1 MSERLPARLGLSQ
14 PFECSY
20 LDDRQEQLLVILDP
34 SCYQTD
40 KFEQLLGLGF
50 RRSGDQIYR
59 PHCPICS
66 ACSSVRVLVQ
76 HFTLSK
82 SQKRKSNKA
91 KAKFTV
97 RYSNQQN
104 DDYYPLYC
112 KYISQRHQDGSMYPP
127 EQNQYKSFLFC
138 KWLPITFIELWHEE
152 KLIAVAV
159 TDTMNHAL
167 SAIYTFFDPDYEH
180 YSLGTIMI
188 LEQIKLAQQQ
198 QKQYLY
204 LGYQIDECAKMRYK
218 TQYLPA
224 QKHVND
230 EWLAI

>member
-1 MSERLPARLGLSQ
+1 MSERLPVRLGLSQ
-14 PFECSY
+14 PFDCSY
-20 LDDRQEQLLVILDP
+20 LSDREEQLLVILDP
-34 SCYQTD
+34 SCYQSD

-59 PHCPICS
+59 PHCPACS
-66 ACSSVRVLVQ
+66 ACSSVRVLAKQ
-76 HFTLSK
+76 FMPSK
-82 SQKRKSNKA
+82 SQKRKRNKA
-91 KAKFTV
+91 DNKFTV
-97 RYSNQQN
+97 RYSTQENEL
-104 DDYYPLYC
+104 YYPLYC
-112 KYISQRHQDGSMYPP
+112 KYISERHQDGSMYPP
-127 EQNQYKSFLFC
+127 EKNQYKSFLLC
-138 KWLPITFIELWHEE
+138 NWLPITFIELWHDE

-159 TDTMNHAL
+159 TDTMNNAL

-180 YSLGTIMI
+180 YSLGTVMI
-188 LEQIKLAQQQ
+188 LEQVKLAQKQ

-230 EWLAI
+230 QWMAI